1 MTAEQLSTMLSK
13 LGDNEVVIKL
23 DIPSIGETTCAKIT
37 GIEIGADYK
46 VYLTTDTKLIDK
58 NMVL

>member
-23 DIPSIGETTCAKIT
+23 NIPSIGETPCAKIT
-37 GIEIGADYK
+37 GIEIGTDYK
-46 VYLTTDTKLIDK
+46 VYLTTDAKLIDK